1 MDPDEKREVGSRS
14 RSFEKSRLVYACV
27 RVVLK
32 RLLMEMYLE
41 LRDSC
46 RVRFV
51 EGRRISCSR
60 FNLNIFAIESAV
72 RSDGIS

>member
-1 MDPDEKREVGSRS
+1 MKRERLGLEVEVS
-14 RSFEKSRLVYACV
+14 KSRLVYACV

-60 FNLNIFAIESAV
+60 FNLNIFAIEFAV